1 MYMYI
6 NNIKRLRNEKELTQ
20 DQISKILKCS
30 RSTYNNWERGIVM
43 IPIDIADQLSMFYK
57 VDLSFILG
65 LNKKLEYNL
74 NIKKM
79 NYNKVLK
86 NLCKLKEKNKNTYD
100 EIASYLK
107 CTGATCQRY
116 FKGKIKIPIDRLIL
130 LSELYEIDIDELCG
144 KK

>member
-1 MYMYI
+1 MYV

-74 NIKKM
+74 NIKK
-79 NYNKVLK
+79 
-86 NLCKLKEKNKNTYD
+86 
-100 EIASYLK
+100 
-107 CTGATCQRY
+107 
-116 FKGKIKIPIDRLIL
+116 
-130 LSELYEIDIDELCG
+130 
-144 KK
+144 